1 MPLRYRARD
10 VEPFA
15 TRHIALPAYAK
26 VNLALEVVGRRA
38 DGFHDLCSVVVIVD
52 WHDLVTV
59 RCADSAGPGSV
70 VVTADGATA
79 QPDMAAPGGLA
90 ARAAAAGRELGL
102 PSATATAVS
111 IHLHKR
117 LPVAAGLGGGSAD
130 AAAVLRA
137 MATLA
142 AEPPPTGDLL
152 QAAAELGSDAP
163 AALVGGT
170 LLLEGRGDRLTPLPG
185 RLLHLVIAVA
195 GSSATAPVYAALRDT
210 ERRSDGRAQRVAT
223 ALTAAGEL
231 DPADLGSALEP
242 AAARTNL
249 ELAARLSA
257 LRHALAEQTWYL
269 TGSGGA
275 AFALT
280 ATAAAADQLAAR
292 ARAAGF
298 PARACRTLTVA
309 PLCTPRSPPTIRSRD
324 RGRDP

>member
-1 MPLRYRARD
+1 
-10 VEPFA
+10 
-15 TRHIALPAYAK
+15 
-26 VNLALEVVGRRA
+26 
-38 DGFHDLCSVVVIVD
+38 VIVD

-59 RCADSAGPGSV
+59 RCAEGGGKGNV
-70 VVTADGATA
+70 VVTADGPTA
-79 QPDMAAPGGLA
+79 HPDMAAPSGLA
-90 ARAAAAGRELGL
+90 ARAAAAGRELSFPPG
-102 PSATATAVS
+102 ATAPAVL

-152 QAAAELGSDAP
+152 RAAARLGSDVP

-170 LLLEGRGDRLTPLPG
+170 LLLEGRGDRLTPLPS
-185 RLLHLVIAVA
+185 RPLHLVIAVV
-195 GSSATAPVYAALRDT
+195 GSSATAPVYAALRDA
-210 ERRSDGRAQRVAT
+210 ERRPDGRARRVAT
-223 ALTAAGEL
+223 ALTAAAEL

-242 AAARTNL
+242 AAARTNP
-249 ELAARLSA
+249 ELAARLA
-257 LRHALAEQTWYL
+257 TLRHALAEQPWYL

-275 AFALT
+275 AFAL
-280 ATAAAADQLAAR
+280 ADTAADADQLAAR

-309 PLCTPRSPPTIRSRD
+309 SLCTPR
-324 RGRDP
+324 